1 MTETLPKLIR
11 TVEAAR
17 ACGTPLLAIGTADQW
32 ATISLLTKRLPS
44 ALGAPVL
51 RWDIA
56 RGLVA
61 VNREGEALVK
71 LLAGDDPSAFAAN
84 SSNPQAALEMAS
96 RLRKKSIL
104 FFCNAHRFLVDAA
117 VMQAVSNLRDQFK
130 ADERTLVMLGPG
142 WVLPPELAND
152 VVVLEEQLPDDVT
165 MAEVFVDLYKS
176 AGLKPALDEIRER
189 AVNAVRGLSRFAAE
203 QVIAMSLRPTGIDL
217 DEAWERKRAAV
228 NQTKGLS
235 ISKGDLSYSDLG
247 GLDAI
252 RERIARKFRGRKPP
266 RAVLFIDEIE
276 KALAGA
282 TGQFADSSGV
292 SQDALGVILREM
304 EDNGWSGMLLVGPPG
319 VAKTACAKATAKE
332 FGVEM
337 ITQDLGAMKGSL
349 VGESEQAIR
358 GAMRVVK
365 GVAGER
371 VFVMATCNKLD
382 VLPPELRRRFK
393 AGIWFFDL
401 PSPEERQII
410 WKLYFE
416 KYGLP
421 EQPVPPDDDWTGAE
435 IRNCAEIAA
444 EDDMTLVDAS
454 TYIVPVAQSDP
465 DGVEMLRTKAEGKWL
480 SASRPGRYRKEDR
493 HLPGARKFDFSGMS
507 GGEEM
512 VAVQTIVGP
521 ASVMERMRRGAPDAL
536 PTPPEDDKKPKKG
549 N

>member
-1 MTETLPKLIR
+1 MADNNLPKLVR

-17 ACGTPLLAIGTADQW
+17 ACSVPLLAIGTADQW
-32 ATISLLTKRLPS
+32 ATIAMLTRRLPS
-44 ALGAPVL
+44 ASGAPVV

-61 VNREGEALVK
+61 VNNEGEKVVRA
-71 LLAGDDPSAFAAN
+71 LAGDDPDSFAAN

-96 RLRKKSIL
+96 KLKKKSIL
-104 FFCNAHRFLVDAA
+104 FMVNAHRFLVDAA

-130 ADERTLVMLGPG
+130 TDERTLIMLAPG
-142 WVLPPELAND
+142 WVLPPEVAND
-152 VVVLEEQLPDDVT
+152 VVVLDENLPDD
-165 MAEVFVDLYKS
+165 AALSDVFTDLYQA
-176 AGLKPALDEIRER
+176 AGIPKADEKTAEL

-203 QVIAMSLRPTGIDL
+203 QVIAMSLRPKGIDL
-217 DEAWERKRAAV
+217 DEAWERKRAVV

-252 RERIARKFRGRKPP
+252 RERIARKFSGRKPP
-266 RAVLFIDEIE
+266 RAILFIDEIE

-304 EDNGWSGMLLVGPPG
+304 EDNGWSGMILVGPPG
-319 VAKTACAKATAKE
+319 TAKTACAKATAKE

-358 GAMRVVK
+358 TSMRVVR

-371 VFVMATCNKLD
+371 VFVMATCNNLN
-382 VLPPELRRRFK
+382 VLPPELLRRFRS
-393 AGIWFFDL
+393 GIWFFDL
-401 PSPEERQII
+401 PSKEERKLI
-410 WKLYFE
+410 WNLYLK
-416 KYGLP
+416 KYDLP
-421 EQPVPPDDDWTGAE
+421 EQTIPPDDDWTGAE
-435 IRNCAEIAA
+435 IRNCAEIAS
-444 EDDMTLVDAS
+444 EDGMTLVDAS
-454 TYIVPVAQSDP
+454 TYIIPVAQSNP
-465 DGVEMLRTKAEGKWL
+465 DGVELLRSKAENKWL
-480 SASRPGRYRKEDR
+480 SASRPGRYQKDER

-507 GGEEM
+507 DDL
-512 VAVQTIVGP
+512 VAVQTVVAP
-521 ASVMERMRRGAPDAL
+521 ASTLKKMGLQDPNAPPAKDE
-536 PTPPEDDKKPKKG
+536 PKKKG